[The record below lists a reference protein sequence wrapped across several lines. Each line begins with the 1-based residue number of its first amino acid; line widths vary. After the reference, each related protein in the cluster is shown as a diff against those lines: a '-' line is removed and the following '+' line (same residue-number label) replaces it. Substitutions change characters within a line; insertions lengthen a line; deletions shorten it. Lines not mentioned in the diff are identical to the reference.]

1 MSLLLLALPLPPNA
15 LIDIWSHFLS
25 FFIVASHQGNKLP
38 SWVSFLFIKILKQ
51 KAWQVFASTCQI
63 RTIFCSIVQSIES
76 LKPSENFRKMPI
88 VFSSL
93 HRCAK
98 RNWRKIFLC
107 ARKSPWKIF
116 LLVSTKPFFF
126 QYFYTISHFCLWQ
139 VPFSNKSNLVSY
151 LILSWSI
158 SFKKEMVLPYFH
170 VIFFMYEFYLFQK
183 VPSSLHS
190 PIFYIILYA
199 CHTEFFIFI
208 QAILMLYII
217 FITF

>member
-38 SWVSFLFIKILKQ
+38 SWVSFLFIKFLK

-88 VFSSL
+88 VFFQL
-93 HRCAK
+93 TPLCDRLK

-126 QYFYTISHFCLWQ
+126 FNISIQFH
-139 VPFSNKSNLVSY
+139 
-151 LILSWSI
+151 I
-158 SFKKEMVLPYFH
+158 SVCGRG
-170 VIFFMYEFYLFQK
+170 LFQ
-183 VPSSLHS
+183 
-190 PIFYIILYA
+190 IR
-199 CHTEFFIFI
+199 
-208 QAILMLYII
+208 AI
-217 FITF
+217 

>member
-1 MSLLLLALPLPPNA
+1 M
-15 LIDIWSHFLS
+15 
-25 FFIVASHQGNKLP
+25 
-38 SWVSFLFIKILKQ
+38 
-51 KAWQVFASTCQI
+51 
-63 RTIFCSIVQSIES
+63 QSIES

-88 VFSSL
+88 VFFQL
-93 HRCAK
+93 TPLCDRLK

-158 SFKKEMVLPYFH
+158 SYRIGMVLPYFH
-170 VIFFMYEFYLFQK
+170 VIFYLRILPTYLFQK

-208 QAILMLYII
+208 QAIFMLYII

>member
-1 MSLLLLALPLPPNA
+1 MSLLPLPPNA

-38 SWVSFLFIKILKQ
+38 FWVSFLFIKILKK

-88 VFSSL
+88 VFFQL
-93 HRCAK
+93 TPLCDRLK

-126 QYFYTISHFCLWQ
+126 NISIQFH
-139 VPFSNKSNLVSY
+139 
-151 LILSWSI
+151 I
-158 SFKKEMVLPYFH
+158 SVCGRC
-170 VIFFMYEFYLFQK
+170 LFQ
-183 VPSSLHS
+183 
-190 PIFYIILYA
+190 IR
-199 CHTEFFIFI
+199 
-208 QAILMLYII
+208 AI
-217 FITF
+217 